1 MAALCRDCG
10 LYLEAGPP
18 TMCPGCGSRRCI
30 THAELDDLAVAH
42 VDCDAFY
49 AAVEKRDNP
58 DLQGRPVVVGGRK
71 RGVVMA
77 CCYVARMS
85 GVRSAMPMF
94 EALRRCPDAVV
105 VRPDMAKYRRVGG
118 EVRDLMHELT
128 PLVEPLSVDEA
139 FLDLSG
145 TESLHGGSPARTL
158 ARLAV
163 RIEREIDI
171 TVSIGL
177 SYNKFLAKLAS
188 DLDKPR
194 GFALIGRSEA
204 LGFLETQPIS
214 LLWGVGRSLQGRL
227 RSHGIHT
234 IGQLRAIR
242 ERDLVDRYGAIGHV
256 LARFAC
262 GADDRRVTP
271 GRPAKSISA
280 ETTLAEDVSDSE
292 ALKRVLW
299 LLCET
304 VSRRLKGAGLAG
316 GMITLKLKCRDFRQ
330 LTRSRQLGSATTF
343 AEELYQAALPLL
355 TAEADGR
362 RFRLIG
368 IGAGKLSTA
377 AGVDFADLID
387 ADRARRTRIERAMDA
402 VRDRFGVSVI
412 GKGRGWPSP

>member
-214 LLWGVGRSLQGRL
+214 TTV
-227 RSHGIHT
+227 
-234 IGQLRAIR
+234 R
-242 ERDLVDRYGAIGHV
+242 ENSD
-256 LARFAC
+256 
-262 GADDRRVTP
+262 DDR
-271 GRPAKSISA
+271 
-280 ETTLAEDVSDSE
+280 
-292 ALKRVLW
+292 
-299 LLCET
+299 
-304 VSRRLKGAGLAG
+304 
-316 GMITLKLKCRDFRQ
+316 IT
-330 LTRSRQLGSATTF
+330 
-343 AEELYQAALPLL
+343 
-355 TAEADGR
+355 
-362 RFRLIG
+362 I
-368 IGAGKLSTA
+368 
-377 AGVDFADLID
+377 
-387 ADRARRTRIERAMDA
+387 
-402 VRDRFGVSVI
+402 
-412 GKGRGWPSP
+412 